1 MEVKS
6 LFYNEF
12 KQSIIYKNIDSLC
25 YLPETT
31 IIWKLYFSGKKYRVL
46 EGISLK
52 DQEEWTK
59 KNVDFGV
66 GMEIKSSPLSAM
78 LI

>member
-1 MEVKS
+1 MEVKP

-31 IIWKLYFSGKKYRVL
+31 IILKLYFSGKKYRVL
-46 EGISLK
+46 EGVLK
-52 DQEEWTK
+52 DLEEWTK
-59 KNVDFGV
+59 KNVDLGV